1 MKRPGRVL
9 RIAAPIKV
17 LAQRFTFLGL
27 VALSVGLMILGKAET
42 PVVEQL
48 RSLVTDAFVPILD
61 AMSRPIATVAEIGD
75 EITGVVNVYQEN
87 VRLRQENERLLR
99 WENVARQLQTEN
111 NSLRDMLHLVPD
123 APVSYV
129 AARVVSDAAGMFV
142 RSVLVTAG
150 VHDGVAKGQVALTGD
165 GLVGRVGEVGQRSAR
180 ILLLTDLNS
189 EVPVM
194 LENGQMRAILA
205 GDNSDQPKLLYL
217 VNDAHPQ
224 IGDRVVTSGSGGV
237 FPPGLPVGVVSSIG
251 DNVVRVKPFVE
262 FHRLDYVR
270 LVDYGLDGTL
280 KLSAPRPTSRHAG
293 R

>member
-1 MKRPGRVL
+1 MKRPGPML

-42 PVVEQL
+42 PIVEQF
-48 RSLVTDAFVPILD
+48 RAMVTDAFVPLLD
-61 AMSRPIATVAEIGD
+61 ALSRPIATVSQVGD
-75 EITGVVNVYQEN
+75 EISGILNVYQEN

-99 WENVARQLQTEN
+99 WENVARQLETEDK
-111 NSLRDMLHLVPD
+111 SLRDMLHLVPD

-129 AARVVSDAAGMFV
+129 TARVVSDAAGMFV

-150 VHDGVAKGQVALTGD
+150 AHDGVAKGQVALTGE
-165 GLVGRVGEVGQRSAR
+165 GLVGRVGEVGERSAR

-189 EVPVM
+189 EVPVT

-217 VNDAHPQ
+217 TTDAHPQ
-224 IGDRVVTSGSGGV
+224 VGDRVVTSGSGGV
-237 FPPGLPVGVVSSIG
+237 FPPGLPVGVVSSIA

-270 LVDYGLDGTL
+270 LVDYGLSGTL
-280 KLSAPRPTSRHAG
+280 TLSAPQPNSRRSG